1 MLYNYYLIFY
11 IYREGTRS
19 NRRPSLRVA
28 KGTGHIDHKQSS
40 SDADNVGIRVL
51 RLNDGRILTM
61 WYVIWT
67 ATGSERKL
75 NQWISDYVSDD
86 LYEDCFVPLIEQNR
100 KEDGKWKTV
109 KKVLFPGY
117 LFVKTDE
124 ERIKDFSQRLSRSG
138 QFAVILSND
147 GAFAP
152 VKREEEFLIDNAFNN
167 SGVLGTSIGVIEGEN
182 IRILS
187 GPLIGLEGAI
197 KQINRHKRIAV
208 IELNMFGRVSRVK
221 IGLEIISKS

>member
-1 MLYNYYLIFY
+1 
-11 IYREGTRS
+11 
-19 NRRPSLRVA
+19 
-28 KGTGHIDHKQSS
+28 
-40 SDADNVGIRVL
+40 
-51 RLNDGRILTM
+51 M

-75 NQWISDYVSDD
+75 SQWISDYVSDD
-86 LYEDCFVPLIEQNR
+86 LYEVCFAPLIEQNR

-147 GAFAP
+147 GTFAP

-167 SGVLGTSIGVIEGEN
+167 SGVLGSSIGVIEGDN